1 MLIAI
6 MLVVVAR
13 LYTQDQENQFFN
25 FEDDTRK
32 RNGKASE
39 RERKDDL
46 NPLIARKMI
55 YLHED

>member
-39 RERKDDL
+39 REREEGR
-46 NPLIARKMI
+46 P
-55 YLHED
+55 